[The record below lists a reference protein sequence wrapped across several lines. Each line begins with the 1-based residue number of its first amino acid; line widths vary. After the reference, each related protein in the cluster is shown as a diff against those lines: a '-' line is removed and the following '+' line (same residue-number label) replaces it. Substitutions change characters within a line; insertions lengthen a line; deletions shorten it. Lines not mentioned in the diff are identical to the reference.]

1 MSERTSR
8 PVEKRTRPRASLL
21 RKDRWPFIVAI
32 LIVFIGGGIG
42 TFFFFRNLA
51 RGDLVAAQE
60 SVEQLRSENQ
70 ALKRQVV
77 RQTADLTATK
87 AKLAQ
92 VEARLNTI
100 MPSENV
106 YNMTP
111 NETRVVADGRLT
123 VGLIGAPGNE
133 SITLNI
139 NGKQQTAI
147 AGQPISIGLDA
158 STNCNVVVQSF
169 DMFSAVLTASCAG
182 AKPR

>member
-1 MSERTSR
+1 M
-8 PVEKRTRPRASLL
+8 
-21 RKDRWPFIVAI
+21 
-32 LIVFIGGGIG
+32 
-42 TFFFFRNLA
+42 
-51 RGDLVAAQE
+51 
-60 SVEQLRSENQ
+60 
-70 ALKRQVV
+70 KRQVV
-77 RQTADLTATK
+77 GQTADLTATK

-169 DMFSAVLTASCAG
+169 DMFSAVLTASCA